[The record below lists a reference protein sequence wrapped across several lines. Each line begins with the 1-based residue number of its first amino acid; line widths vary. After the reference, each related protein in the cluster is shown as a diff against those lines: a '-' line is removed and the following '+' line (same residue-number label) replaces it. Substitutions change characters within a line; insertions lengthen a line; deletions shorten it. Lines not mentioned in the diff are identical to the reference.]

1 MSPQPS
7 SGDKTEK
14 ATPKR
19 KREAR
24 EKGQIFKSVEV
35 NTALTM
41 LVMFGVLSIFGQT
54 IVENIKKLLRY
65 FFTMDA
71 PDHFTVAAVSK
82 LFIDAVWMFFGIIAP
97 ILIAAFLAA
106 VVSNVIQSGF
116 VFTTKALAPKFDR
129 INPLSGF
136 KRIFSTRTLL
146 DLVKAIIKIAILGF
160 VAYNEFEGH
169 MEDFKGL
176 MGQDVVTA
184 VAESVDIIIS
194 VAFNLAIAFAIFA
207 PFDYIYQRWK
217 YNKDLMMT
225 KQEVKDE
232 YKLTE
237 GNPQIKGRIAQKQ
250 RQMSRMRM
258 VQAVTDADVVIT
270 NPTHYAVALEY
281 KEGKNT
287 APIVVAKGKDYLAQK
302 IKEKAKE
309 ENVEIVE
316 NKPLAQALYFFC
328 EVGDEVPEDMYKA
341 VAEVLAYVYRMK
353 KKGGRA

>member
-146 DLVKAIIKIAILGF
+146 DLVKAIIKIAILGL
-160 VAYNEFEGH
+160 VAYNEFEAH

-258 VQAVTDADVVIT
+258 VQAVKDADVVIT

-287 APIVVAKGKDYLAQK
+287 APIVIAKGKDYLAQK

-353 KKGGRA
+353 KKGGRV

>member
-1 MSPQPS
+1 MSPQS
-7 SGDKTEK
+7 SGEKTEK

-35 NTALTM
+35 NTALTL

-54 IVENIKKLLRY
+54 IVENIKNLLRY
-65 FFTMDA
+65 FFSMNPPEQFD
-71 PDHFTVAAVSK
+71 VAAIMK
-82 LFIDAVWMFFGIIAP
+82 MFGDAVSMFFGIMAP
-97 ILIAAFLAA
+97 ILIAAFAA
-106 VVSNVIQSGF
+106 GLVTNLVQVGF
-116 VFTTKALAPKFDR
+116 IFSTKALAPKFDR
-129 INPLSGF
+129 INPLSGI

-146 DLVKAIIKIAILGF
+146 DLVKAIIKIAILGW
-160 VAYNEFEGH
+160 VAYNDFQAH
-169 MEDFKGL
+169 MDDFKGL
-176 MGQDVVTA
+176 MGQDVPVA
-184 VAESVDIIIS
+184 VADFVDIIIS
-194 VAFNLAIAFAIFA
+194 TAFDLAIAFAIFA
-207 PFDYIYQRWK
+207 PFDYMYQRWK

-225 KQEVKDE
+225 KQEIKDE

-258 VQAVTDADVVIT
+258 VQAVKDADVVIT
-270 NPTHYAVALEY
+270 NPTHFAVALEY

-287 APIVVAKGKDYLAQK
+287 APMVVAKGKDYLAQR
-302 IKEKAKE
+302 IKERAKE
-309 ENVEIVE
+309 ENVQIVE

-353 KKGGRA
+353 KQGGRA

>member
-1 MSPQPS
+1 MSPQS
-7 SGDKTEK
+7 TGEKTEK

-35 NTALTM
+35 NTALTL
-41 LVMFGVLSIFGQT
+41 LVLFGVLSIFGPT
-54 IVENIKKLLRY
+54 MVENIKDLLRY
-65 FFTMDA
+65 FFTMSSPDTFDIASAMKMYGDA
-71 PDHFTVAAVSK
+71 MIM
-82 LFIDAVWMFFGIIAP
+82 FIGIIAP
-97 ILIAAFLAA
+97 LLIAAFVAG
-106 VVSNVIQSGF
+106 VVTNVIQSGF
-116 VFTTKALAPKFDR
+116 IFTTKALAPKFDR
-129 INPLSGF
+129 INPMSGF

-146 DLVKAIIKIAILGF
+146 DLVKSIIKITILVV
-160 VAYNEFEGH
+160 VAYNDYQVH
-169 MEDFKGL
+169 MDEFKGL
-176 MGQDVVTA
+176 MGQDVA
-184 VAESVDIIIS
+184 VAIANFVDIIIS
-194 VAFNLAIAFAIFA
+194 TSFNLAIAFAIFA
-207 PFDYIYQRWK
+207 PFDYMYQRWK

-225 KQEVKDE
+225 KQEIKDE

-237 GNPQIKGRIAQKQ
+237 GNPQIKGRISQKQ

-258 VQAVTDADVVIT
+258 VQAVKDADVVIT

-281 KEGKNT
+281 KEGKST
-287 APIVVAKGKDYLAQK
+287 APVVIAKGKDYLAQK

-309 ENVEIVE
+309 ENVQIVE

-353 KKGGRA
+353 RGGRA

>member
-1 MSPQPS
+1 MSPQA
-7 SGDKTEK
+7 SGEKTEK

-19 KREAR
+19 KRESR
-24 EKGQIFKSVEV
+24 EKGQVFKSVEV
-35 NTALTM
+35 NTALTL

-54 IVENIKKLLRY
+54 IVENTKNLLRY
-65 FFTMDA
+65 FFTMSP
-71 PDHFTVAAVSK
+71 PDNFNVAAISSAFGDAIMM
-82 LFIDAVWMFFGIIAP
+82 FISIIAP
-97 ILIAAFLAA
+97 ILIAAFMTG
-106 VVSNVIQSGF
+106 VVTNLVQVGF
-116 VFTTKALAPKFDR
+116 IFSTKALAPKFDR

-146 DLVKAIIKIAILGF
+146 DLVKAIIKIAILAL
-160 VAYNEFEGH
+160 VAYDEYKAH

-176 MGQDVVTA
+176 MGQDVAAA
-184 VAESVDIIIS
+184 VADFVDIIIS

-207 PFDYIYQRWK
+207 PFDYMYQRWK

-225 KQEVKDE
+225 KQEIKDE

-258 VQAVTDADVVIT
+258 VQAVKDADVVIT
-270 NPTHYAVALEY
+270 NPTHYAIALEY
-281 KEGKNT
+281 KEGKST
-287 APIVVAKGKDYLAQK
+287 APVVIAKGKDYLAQRM
-302 IKEKAKE
+302 KERAKE

-341 VAEVLAYVYRMK
+341 VAEVLAYVYRMR
-353 KKGGRA
+353 KKGGRI

>member
-1 MSPQPS
+1 MSPQS
-7 SGDKTEK
+7 SGEKTEK

-54 IVENIKKLLRY
+54 IVENIKNLLRY
-65 FFTMDA
+65 FFTMDT
-71 PDHFTVAAVSK
+71 PDRFSVAAVVK
-82 LFIDAVWMFFGIIAP
+82 IFVDAVWMFFGIIAP

-136 KRIFSTRTLL
+136 KRVFSKRTLL
-146 DLVKAIIKIAILGF
+146 DLVKAIIKIAILGL
-160 VAYNEFEGH
+160 VAYNEFEAH

-184 VAESVDIIIS
+184 VAKFVDIIIS
-194 VAFNLAIAFAIFA
+194 VAFSLAIAFAIFA
-207 PFDYIYQRWK
+207 PFDYMYQRWK

-258 VQAVTDADVVIT
+258 VQAVKDADVVIT

-287 APIVVAKGKDYLAQK
+287 APIVIAKGKDYLAQK

-353 KKGGRA
+353 KQGGRA

>member
-7 SGDKTEK
+7 GEKTEK
-14 ATPKR
+14 ATPRR

-35 NTALTM
+35 NTALSM
-41 LVMFGVLSIFGQT
+41 LVMFGVLALFGRT
-54 IVENIKKLLRY
+54 IVENIKKLMHY
-65 FFTMDA
+65 FFTMQA
-71 PDHFTVAAVSK
+71 PDEFGVSAAVAT
-82 LFIDAVWMFFGIIAP
+82 FGDAVWMFMGIIAP
-97 ILIAAFLAA
+97 LLVAAFVAG
-106 VVSNVIQSGF
+106 VVFNLVQVGF
-116 VFTTKALAPKFDR
+116 MFSTKALAPKFDR
-129 INPLSGF
+129 ISPISGF
-136 KRIFSTRTLL
+136 KRVFSKRTLL
-146 DLVKAIIKIAILGF
+146 DLVKAIIKITILAV
-160 VAYNEFEGH
+160 VAYNAYQQH
-169 MEDFKGL
+169 MEEFTAL
-176 MGQDVVTA
+176 MGQDVNMATA
-184 VAESVDIIIS
+184 SFVEIILS
-194 VAFNLAIAFAIFA
+194 VAFNLAIAFALFA
-207 PFDYIYQRWK
+207 PFDYMYQRWK

-258 VQAVTDADVVIT
+258 VQAVKDADVVIT

-287 APIVVAKGKDYLAQK
+287 APVIVAKGKDFLAQK
-302 IKEKAKE
+302 IKEKARE
-309 ENVEIVE
+309 ASVEIVE
-316 NKPLAQALYFFC
+316 NKPLAQSLYFFC

>member
-1 MSPQPS
+1 MSPQS
-7 SGDKTEK
+7 SGEKTEK

-19 KREAR
+19 KREAK

-35 NTALTM
+35 NTALTL
-41 LVMFGVLSIFGQT
+41 LVMFGVLSIFGRT
-54 IVENIKKLLRY
+54 IVENIKNLLRY
-65 FFTMDA
+65 FFTMS
-71 PDHFTVAAVSK
+71 PPESFTVAAVTK
-82 LFIDAVWMFFGIIAP
+82 MFIDAVGMFIGIIAP
-97 ILIAAFLAA
+97 ILIAAFVAG
-106 VVSNVIQSGF
+106 VVSNLIQSGF

-136 KRIFSTRTLL
+136 KRIFSKRTLL
-146 DLVKAIIKIAILGF
+146 DLVKAIIKIVILGM
-160 VAYNEFEGH
+160 VAYNEYEGH

-176 MGQDVVTA
+176 MGQDIATA
-184 VAESVDIIIS
+184 VAEFVDIIIS

-207 PFDYIYQRWK
+207 PFDYMYQRWK

-258 VQAVTDADVVIT
+258 VQAVKDADVVIT

-287 APIVVAKGKDYLAQK
+287 APVVVAKGKDYLAQR

-309 ENVEIVE
+309 ENVDIVE

>member
-146 DLVKAIIKIAILGF
+146 DLVKAIIKIAILGL
-160 VAYNEFEGH
+160 VAYNEFEAH

-258 VQAVTDADVVIT
+258 VQAVKDADVVIT

-287 APIVVAKGKDYLAQK
+287 APIVIAKGKDYLAQK

-341 VAEVLAYVYRMK
+341 VAEVLAYVYRMN
-353 KKGGRA
+353 KKGGRV

>member
-1 MSPQPS
+1 MSAQPS
-7 SGDKTEK
+7 GEKTEK

-19 KREAR
+19 KREAK

-35 NTALTM
+35 NTALTL
-41 LVMFGVLSIFGQT
+41 LVMFGVMSIFGQT
-54 IVENIKKLLRY
+54 IVDNIKNLLEY
-65 FFTMDA
+65 FFTMNP
-71 PDHFTVAAVSK
+71 PDEFNVAAVTSM
-82 LFIDAVWMFFGIIAP
+82 FGDAIMMFLGIVAP
-97 ILIAAFLAA
+97 IMLSAFAAG
-106 VVSNVIQSGF
+106 VVVNVVQVGF
-116 VFTTKALAPKFDR
+116 MFSTKALAPKFDR
-129 INPLSGF
+129 INPLSGI

-146 DLVKAIIKIAILGF
+146 DLVKAIIKLAILGI
-160 VAYNEFEGH
+160 VAYNEFEAH
-169 MEDFKGL
+169 MQDFVGL
-176 MGQDVVTA
+176 MGQDMAMAIADVVD
-184 VAESVDIIIS
+184 VIIS

-207 PFDYIYQRWK
+207 PFDYMYQRWK

-225 KQEVKDE
+225 KQEIKDE
-232 YKLTE
+232 YKMTE

-258 VQAVTDADVVIT
+258 VQAVKDADVVIT

-287 APIVVAKGKDYLAQK
+287 APKIISKGKDYLAQK

-309 ENVEIVE
+309 LNVEIVE

-353 KKGGRA
+353 KKGGRS